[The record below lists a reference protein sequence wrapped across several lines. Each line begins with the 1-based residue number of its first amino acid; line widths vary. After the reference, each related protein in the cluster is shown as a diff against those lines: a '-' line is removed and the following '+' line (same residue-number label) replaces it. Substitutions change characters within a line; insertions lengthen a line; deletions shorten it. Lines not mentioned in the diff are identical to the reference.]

1 MASDA
6 GGTLTAE
13 RRIAVMRERLEGGLA
28 PTALE
33 ICDESAAHAGHAGA
47 ATGAGHFRIH
57 AVSARFSGLSRV
69 ARHRLVYDLVADLMQ
84 RDIHALALTL
94 LAPDEAAASPQPS
107 AGN

>member
-6 GGTLTAE
+6 RGPLTAAE
-13 RRIAVMRERLEGGLA
+13 RIALMRERLEAGLA
-28 PTALE
+28 PTTLE
-33 ICDESAAHAGHAGA
+33 ILDESAEHVGHAGA

-57 AVSARFSGLSRV
+57 AVSARFSGLPRV
-69 ARHRLVYDLVADLMQ
+69 VRHRLVYHLLSDLMQ

-94 LAPDEAAASPQPS
+94 LAPDEAAASPQLS